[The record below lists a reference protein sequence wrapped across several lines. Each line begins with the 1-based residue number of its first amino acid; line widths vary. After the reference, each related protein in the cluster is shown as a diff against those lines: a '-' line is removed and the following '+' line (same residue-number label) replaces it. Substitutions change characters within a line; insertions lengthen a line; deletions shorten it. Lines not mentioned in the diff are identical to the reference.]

1 MSSTAELHGEYD
13 VTGVPMI
20 VQGAVKL
27 GLLESILVLLFA
39 LGSRFLNGIAETV
52 VCGIILIVGLASVTM
67 LPGLWTRPRTIE
79 GIAGAAGIGLAA
91 TGVFLLLD
99 VSLLQNIGTYSN
111 RWYEIGGGSN
121 WWYHPVWWMAG
132 TFLPWM
138 GAWIQ
143 ANQTVRQGR
152 SSPLTGFLMA
162 VAAAVVVAVAAILLG
177 LPGAH
182 WSLPTFALA
191 FMPGL
196 VLATLLSALGQ
207 RRA

>member
-27 GLLESILVLLFA
+27 GLLESIIVLLFA
-39 LGSRFLNGIAETV
+39 LGSRFLNGVAETV
-52 VCGIILIVGLASVTM
+52 ICGIILIVGLASVTM